1 MKNYFLVL
9 FLLLQIMSCSD
20 EVYSEDGKQFNLDQF
35 KITNNVFEIGLK
47 LITMP
52 NGLHELEI
60 YDNSQDTLVVAV
72 HGNNSRGY
80 EWVYPLQAM
89 NAEKNLITFFRWDD
103 KTCIAPSV
111 FILDDLIQKK
121 ISEHKNIRKIII
133 YGHSYGGLLSAVFMD
148 QWRGELPLEVHT
160 IASPLKGINA
170 LTKKC
175 NYKTPQRVPDKAT
188 MYEWRTIKNLDGVFK
203 NLKED
208 PQNVKILGSIV
219 TRLPQSYKKN
229 KLGHNWSISWVVD
242 QLN

>member
-1 MKNYFLVL
+1 
-9 FLLLQIMSCSD
+9 
-20 EVYSEDGKQFNLDQF
+20 
-35 KITNNVFEIGLK
+35 
-47 LITMP
+47 MP

-60 YDNSQDTLVVAV
+60 YDNSQDTLVVAI

-80 EWVYPLQAM
+80 EWVYPLQVM
-89 NAEKNLITFFRWDD
+89 NTEKNLITFFRWDD
-103 KTCIAPSV
+103 NTCIAPSA

-121 ISEHKNIRKIII
+121 ISEYKNIRKIII

-148 QWRGELPLEVHT
+148 QWRGKLPLEVHT
-160 IASPLKGINA
+160 IASPLKGINI
-170 LTKKC
+170 LTRNC
-175 NYKTPQRVPDKAT
+175 NYKTPLRVPDNAT

-203 NLKED
+203 SLKED

-219 TRLPQSYKKN
+219 TRLPQSYKNN

>member
-20 EVYSEDGKQFNLDQF
+20 EVYSEDGKQLNLDQF

-89 NAEKNLITFFRWDD
+89 NAEKKLITFFRWDD
-103 KTCIAPSV
+103 KSCIAPSV

-160 IASPLKGINA
+160 IASPLKGINV

-229 KLGHNWSISWVVD
+229 KLGHNWSISWVID

>member
-20 EVYSEDGKQFNLDQF
+20 EVYSEDGKQLNLDQF

-47 LITMP
+47 LIEMP

-170 LTKKC
+170 LTKNC

-188 MYEWRTIKNLDGVFK
+188 LYEWRTIKNLDGAFK